1 MIHCGKVCFIWC
13 LCLYISKILYLCGQ
27 IPQRQVDMIK
37 RKADELIRNF
47 ILNDRRSLLVTGA
60 RQVGKTFSIRKV
72 GKECFDNV
80 VEINFVEQ
88 PDAVELFNEQKG
100 AKDLLLRLS
109 AFTKKP
115 LVPGKTL
122 IFFDEVQ
129 ECKEIVTAIK
139 FLVDEGSYKYVMS
152 GSLLGVELD
161 DLRSVPVGYMD
172 EIEMYPLDL
181 LEFFEAIGIG
191 ADVISQLQTCFEEKK
206 PVDDFIHKKM
216 LEAIRLYIIVGGM
229 PAVVQKYLDTNNLRK
244 VYEEQRGIIRT
255 YKRDI
260 TKYDHDHKLQIEEIY
275 NLIPSELNAKTKR
288 FILKELNEKARFS
301 KYEDSFLWLRDAG
314 VAIPAYNVEE
324 PRVPLLLN
332 KQRNLF
338 KLFLNDVGLLAAMY
352 GGNIQAR
359 LLSPNPNINFG
370 SVFENLVAQELYAH
384 GFSEAQ
390 QHSLYYFNSK
400 KQGELD
406 FVVEYA
412 GNVLPIEVK
421 SGKDYV
427 RHNALNNVINNT
439 DYEISQAY
447 VLCNN
452 NISVDG
458 KIVYLPIYMIT
469 FMGKEQ
475 TTDLIYN
482 IDLEGLK

>member
-1 MIHCGKVCFIWC
+1 MPWKSVIYLQSMLVFKQKIVP
-13 LCLYISKILYLCGQ
+13 LY
-27 IPQRQVDMIK
+27 PQSLFDMVK

-88 PDAVELFNEQKG
+88 PDAIELFSEQKG

-181 LEFFEAIGIG
+181 MEFFEAIGIG
-191 ADVISQLQTCFEEKK
+191 IDVISHLRTCFEEKR
-206 PVDDFIHKKM
+206 PVDEFIHKRM
-216 LEAIRLYIIVGGM
+216 LEAIRLYLIVGGM
-229 PAVVQKYLDTNNLRK
+229 PAAVQKYLDTNNLRR

-260 TKYDHDHKLQIEEIY
+260 TQYDHDHKLQIEEIY
-275 NLIPSELNAKTKR
+275 DLIPSELNAKNKR

-324 PRVPLLLN
+324 PRV
-332 KQRNLF
+332 
-338 KLFLNDVGLLAAMY
+338 
-352 GGNIQAR
+352 
-359 LLSPNPNINFG
+359 SPNPNINFG

-406 FVVEYA
+406 FVVEYV
-412 GNVLPIEVK
+412 GNMLPIEVK
-421 SGKDYV
+421 SGKDYE
-427 RHNALNNVINNT
+427 RHNALSNVMENEE
-439 DYEISQAY
+439 YAVPMAY
-447 VLCNN
+447 VFCQENVQTKGRV
-452 NISVDG
+452 I
-458 KIVYLPIYMIT
+458 YYPIYMIT
-469 FMGKEQ
+469 FFEQ
-475 TTDLIYN
+475 TQAEEKVYKFDLT
-482 IDLEGLK
+482 GL

>member
-1 MIHCGKVCFIWC
+1 
-13 LCLYISKILYLCGQ
+13 
-27 IPQRQVDMIK
+27 MIK

>member
-1 MIHCGKVCFIWC
+1 MARPFPSG
-13 LCLYISKILYLCGQ
+13 
-27 IPQRQVDMIK
+27 
-37 RKADELIRNF
+37 
-47 ILNDRRSLLVTGA
+47 RSV
-60 RQVGKTFSIRKV
+60 RSV
-72 GKECFDNV
+72 FDNV

-88 PDAVELFNEQKG
+88 PDAIELFNEQKG

-115 LVPGKTL
+115 LVPGKTI

-129 ECKEIVTAIK
+129 ECKEIITAIK

-161 DLRSVPVGYMD
+161 NLRSVPVGYMD

-191 ADVISQLQTCFEEKK
+191 TDVISHLRTCFEDKR
-206 PVDDFIHKKM
+206 PVDAFIHKRM
-216 LEAIRLYIIVGGM
+216 LEALRLYLIVGGM
-229 PAVVQKYLDTNNLRK
+229 PAAVQKYLDTNNLRR

-275 NLIPSELNAKTKR
+275 DLIPSELNAKTKR

-301 KYEDSFLWLRDAG
+301 KYENSFLWLRDAG

-412 GNVLPIEVK
+412 GNMLPIEVK
-421 SGKDYV
+421 SGKDYE
-427 RHNALNNVINNT
+427 RHNALSNVMENEE
-439 DYEISQAY
+439 YAVPMAY
-447 VLCNN
+447 VFCQENVQ
-452 NISVDG
+452 IKGRV
-458 KIVYLPIYMIT
+458 IYYPIYMIT
-469 FMGKEQ
+469 FFEQ
-475 TTDLIYN
+475 IQAEEKVYKFDLT
-482 IDLEGLK
+482 GL

>member
-1 MIHCGKVCFIWC
+1 MPP
-13 LCLYISKILYLCGQ
+13 Q
-27 IPQRQVDMIK
+27 IQVDMVK

-88 PDAVELFNEQKG
+88 PDAIELFSGQKG

-152 GSLLGVELD
+152 GSLLG
-161 DLRSVPVGYMD
+161 
-172 EIEMYPLDL
+172 MYPLDL

-191 ADVISQLQTCFEEKK
+191 TDVISHLRTCFEEKR
-206 PVDDFIHKKM
+206 PVDEFIHKRM
-216 LEAIRLYIIVGGM
+216 LEAIRLYLVVGGM
-229 PAVVQKYLDTNNLRK
+229 PAAVQKYLDTNNLRR

-260 TKYDHDHKLQIEEIY
+260 TQYDHNHKLQIEEIY
-275 NLIPSELNAKTKR
+275 DLIPSELNAKNKR

-301 KYEDSFLWLRDAG
+301 KYENSFLWLRDAG

-412 GNVLPIEVK
+412 GNMLPIEVK
-421 SGKDYV
+421 SGKDYE
-427 RHNALNNVINNT
+427 RHNALSNVMENEE
-439 DYEISQAY
+439 YAVPMAY
-447 VLCNN
+447 VFCQENVQAKGRV
-452 NISVDG
+452 I
-458 KIVYLPIYMIT
+458 YFPIYMIP
-469 FMGKEQ
+469 FFEQ
-475 TTDLIYN
+475 VQAEEKVYKFDLT
-482 IDLEGLK
+482 GL

>member
-1 MIHCGKVCFIWC
+1 MV
-13 LCLYISKILYLCGQ
+13 
-27 IPQRQVDMIK
+27 K

-47 ILNDRRSLLVTGA
+47 LLNDKRSLLVTGA

-88 PDAVELFNEQKG
+88 PDAIELFSEQKG

-109 AFTKKP
+109 TFTKKP

-139 FLVDEGSYKYVMS
+139 FLVDEGSYNYVMS

-191 ADVISQLQTCFEEKK
+191 ADVISHLRTCFEEKK

-216 LEAIRLYIIVGGM
+216 LEAIRLYLIVGGM
-229 PAVVQKYLDTNNLRK
+229 PAAVQKYLDTNNLRR

-260 TKYDHDHKLQIEEIY
+260 TQYNHDRKLLIEEIY
-275 NLIPSELNAKTKR
+275 DLIPSELNAKNKR

-314 VAIPAYNVEE
+314 VAIPTYNVEE
-324 PRVPLLLN
+324 PQVPLLLN

-352 GGNIQAR
+352 AILDQSLKTLLPRNCTHMVSLRHSNTHYTISTAR
-359 LLSPNPNINFG
+359 SKG
-370 SVFENLVAQELYAH
+370 SWT
-384 GFSEAQ
+384 SW
-390 QHSLYYFNSK
+390 
-400 KQGELD
+400 
-406 FVVEYA
+406 
-412 GNVLPIEVK
+412 
-421 SGKDYV
+421 
-427 RHNALNNVINNT
+427 
-439 DYEISQAY
+439 
-447 VLCNN
+447 
-452 NISVDG
+452 
-458 KIVYLPIYMIT
+458 
-469 FMGKEQ
+469 
-475 TTDLIYN
+475 
-482 IDLEGLK
+482 